1 VARKPK
7 AITVQLVGGLGN
19 QLFGYFAGRYAAKRL
34 GCQVRYDV
42 SKQDKG
48 FSAHGSSIASFMLP
62 EEFGDF
68 DNGLR
73 SPKRLVQRVSELVVG
88 LMPKLRPLQ
97 TRIFKTFTSNEVG
110 FDPNFESI
118 KPGTFIRGYFQSH
131 LYVGAVVRKPNFQG
145 LTLRQPSSWFLELAS
160 RAKTDRPIMVHVRR
174 GDFAKLA
181 EEFGMLSANYYVAAI
196 NLVRQKDEGSCPIWV
211 FSDEIEQ
218 VQIELEAA
226 FEEAGITNQTEWILP
241 PPGTDAAESLLLMS
255 LGRANVIS
263 NSTFSW
269 WSAILNPT
277 ALVVAPSKWFK
288 GKSDPQ
294 GLIPKDWFQLASIWK

>member
-1 VARKPK
+1 
-7 AITVQLVGGLGN
+7 
-19 QLFGYFAGRYAAKRL
+19 
-34 GCQVRYDV
+34 
-42 SKQDKG
+42 
-48 FSAHGSSIASFMLP
+48 M
-62 EEFGDF
+62 
-68 DNGLR
+68 
-73 SPKRLVQRVSELVVG
+73 
-88 LMPKLRPLQ
+88 
-97 TRIFKTFTSNEVG
+97 FKTFTSTEVG
-110 FDPNFESI
+110 FDPAFETI
-118 KPGTFIRGYFQSH
+118 QPGTFIRGYFQSY
-131 LYVGAVVRKPNFQG
+131 LYVDAVVRNPHFQG
-145 LTLRQPSSWFLELAS
+145 LTLGQPSAWFQEYAS
-160 RAKTDRPIMVHVRR
+160 RAKADRPIMVHVRR

-226 FEEAGITNQTEWILP
+226 FHEAGIRNQTEWILP

-255 LGRANVIS
+255 LGSANVIS

-288 GKSDPQ
+288 GKEDPI
-294 GLIPKDWFQLASIWK
+294 GLIPDFWFKSPSVWK